1 MTGASRYDAIVIG
14 AGHNGLIAGAYLARA
29 GKKVVVLERRD
40 VVGGAAVTEEIF
52 PGYRFTEF
60 SYVVSLLRPEIIR
73 DLELPRHGLKILPLP
88 STVTPM
94 DNGDY
99 LAAWDDHDLT
109 RRELYRHSPRD
120 AEAADEYSRV
130 MARAAKA
137 IKPVIGLVPPDPS
150 SLSWRDLRGLLKLGQ
165 YGASLSESE
174 IYRIAKLVTQSSADL
189 LDEWFEFDPLKGTKS
204 ASGIIGTFLG
214 PRSPGTAY
222 VLLHHYMGE
231 IDGAFRAWGFAK
243 NGTGGVSAAIANSAR
258 ALGVEIRTGAA
269 VEKVIVRGG
278 RAIGVALANGDELHA
293 TVVMSAADP
302 KRSFLQFVDAQHFP
316 DEFTQAIRDFRV
328 RGSSGKVN
336 IALSELPQFTCLPG
350 EGPLHRGAISIS
362 PSIDYIE
369 RAYDEAKYGQFSQ
382 RPYIDMIIPSMI
394 DRDMAPP
401 GHHVMSCF
409 VQYAPYD
416 IEGGWDDA
424 KRDQLGEAVIATI
437 EQYAPNIRECIVGM
451 QVISPKDIER
461 IAISSGVALYY
472 TVTLYPEAS
481 SSENNVSEGNEGA
494 STDRASFMSIS
505 SLANGKLPGW
515 KRLGAEGWGYEDVLP
530 FFRKLEDFEGGASAE
545 RGSGGPIP
553 VRYCPDA
560 VMRSEEFRNA
570 AVELGYDGPHT
581 LERAPGIHHAL
592 RRLLPA
598 GFALQHLARGE
609 FHGIQ
614 YALGRVQPAKLFLDC
629 LVEDAVILEGRFPAH
644 AADEANGFHM

>member
-1 MTGASRYDAIVIG
+1 MEAHVMAAASYDAIIIG

-29 GKKVVVLERRD
+29 GKKVLVLERRD
-40 VVGGAAVTEEIF
+40 IVGGAAVTEEIF

-73 DLELPRHGLKILPLP
+73 DLELPKHGLKILPLP
-88 STVTPM
+88 STVTPL

-99 LAAWDDHDLT
+99 LAGWDDHDLT

-137 IKPVIGLVPPDPS
+137 IKPVLGLVPPDPS
-150 SLSWRDLRGLLKLGQ
+150 SLSWRDLRGLLKLGK
-165 YGASLSESE
+165 YGASLGEKE

-243 NGTGGVSAAIANSAR
+243 NGTGGVTAAIASSAR
-258 ALGVEIRTGAA
+258 ALGVEIHTGAA
-269 VEKVIVRGG
+269 VANVIVKGG
-278 RAIGVALANGDELHA
+278 RACGVALENGDEYA
-293 TVVMSAADP
+293 AQVVMSAADP
-302 KRSFLQFVDAQHFP
+302 KRTFLQFVGRQHLP
-316 DEFTQAIRDFRV
+316 DELVTAVQSFRV

-369 RAYDEAKYGQFSQ
+369 RAYDEAKHGQFSKQ
-382 RPYIDMIIPSMI
+382 PYIDMVIPSMI

-424 KRDQLGEAVIATI
+424 KREAFGEAVISTI
-437 EQYAPNIRECIVGM
+437 ERYAPNIRRAIVGK
-451 QVISPKDIER
+451 QVITPKDIER
-461 IAISSGVALYY
+461 IAGITGGNIFHGELLLHQLFFLRPAPQWADFRTPLPGYY
-472 TVTLYPEAS
+472 F
-481 SSENNVSEGNEGA
+481 GA
-494 STDRASFMSIS
+494 SGAHPGGGVMG
-505 SLANGKLPGW
+505 AAGKL
-515 KRLGAEGWGYEDVLP
+515 
-530 FFRKLEDFEGGASAE
+530 
-545 RGSGGPIP
+545 
-553 VRYCPDA
+553 
-560 VMRSEEFRNA
+560 A
-570 AVELGYDGPHT
+570 AHE
-581 LERAPGIHHAL
+581 
-592 RRLLPA
+592 
-598 GFALQHLARGE
+598 
-609 FHGIQ
+609 
-614 YALGRVQPAKLFLDC
+614 
-629 LVEDAVILEGRFPAH
+629 ILKDWR
-644 AADEANGFHM
+644 